1 MCCKS
6 LYVVD
11 SCTRRFTDYIQISEH
26 NFKRTAYGVL
36 RQRFLLRSKD
46 NALCKNR
53 DQAMSRKKSTT
64 FTGKSHLNCA
74 LNSLPAR
81 ADAVKFIAMYTDNL
95 GTELGWNV
103 AKTVSMC

>member
-1 MCCKS
+1 
-6 LYVVD
+6 
-11 SCTRRFTDYIQISEH
+11 
-26 NFKRTAYGVL
+26 
-36 RQRFLLRSKD
+36 
-46 NALCKNR
+46 
-53 DQAMSRKKSTT
+53 MSRKKSTT